1 MMAEREVE
9 NMQKKEQE
17 IKNIKKQKLM
27 IVMQLV
33 ECSIALIIF
42 ACGIFA
48 YMTKAWYANNRE
60 TSGENSTVTSATTT
74 SLFIERGTT
83 LPTPRNHY
91 TTVSHQWANT
101 AALYPISTKDCTNW
115 WYASKFENVA
125 DVNGNTTL
133 QATQYTQLTAGAT
146 ASTTVVAEADSVGT
160 YLNALEGSASRVA
173 YLYED
178 YMLYTTDQDLT
189 VYLHPTNPITVSYQ
203 QNNTTARQLDQAL
216 RVAIVVGDGNSALKL
231 FYAPVTETESGNSAN
246 AVEGYSNVKDA
257 TTVEAFPMTNLAT
270 YQAAAVQGDPYT
282 FTVGTTSLGTAGTS
296 GLHVRVYIWLEGTDA
311 QALIGVSDKDIKGI
325 NVNVS
330 FVGVA
335 Q

>member
-1 MMAEREVE
+1 MLTEREVE

-17 IKNIKKQKLM
+17 TKNIKKQKLM
-27 IVMQLV
+27 IVLQLV
-33 ECSIALIIF
+33 ECSIALVIF
-42 ACGIFA
+42 ACGVFA
-48 YMTKAWYANNRE
+48 YMTKAWYAKNRE
-60 TSGENSTVTSATTT
+60 LTGENSSVTSASTT
-74 SLFIERGTT
+74 SMFIERGTT
-83 LPTPRNHY
+83 LPEPKNYY
-91 TTVSHQWANT
+91 TSVSHQWAST
-101 AALYPISTKDCTNW
+101 AALYPISTKDCANW
-115 WYASKFENVA
+115 WYASKFENVS
-125 DVNGNTTL
+125 DGNGNTTL

-178 YMLYTTDQDLT
+178 YMLYTTDQDLA
-189 VYLHPTNPITVSYQ
+189 VYLHPTNPITVAYQ
-203 QNNTTARQLDQAL
+203 SNGTTARQLNEAL

-231 FYAPVTETESGNSAN
+231 FYAPTTETGKGNSAN
-246 AVEGYSNVKDA
+246 AVTGFSNVKNA
-257 TTVEAFPMTNLAT
+257 TEVEAFTMSTISN

-282 FTVGTTSLGTAGTS
+282 FTAGTNSLGTAGTS

>member
-1 MMAEREVE
+1 MLAEREVE
-9 NMQKKEQE
+9 NMQKKEQDT
-17 IKNIKKQKLM
+17 KNLKKQKLM

-33 ECSIALIIF
+33 ECSIALVIF
-42 ACGIFA
+42 ACGVFA
-48 YMTKAWYANNRE
+48 YMTKAWYAKNRE
-60 TSGENSTVTSATTT
+60 LTGENSSVTSASTT

-83 LPTPRNHY
+83 LPEPKNYY
-91 TTVSHQWANT
+91 TSVSHQWANT
-101 AALYPISTKDCTNW
+101 AALYPISTKDCANW
-115 WYASKFENVA
+115 WYASKFENVS
-125 DVNGNTTL
+125 DGNGNMTL

-146 ASTTVVAEADSVGT
+146 ASTTVVAEDSNVGT

-178 YMLYTTDQDLT
+178 YMLYTTDQDLA

-203 QNNTTARQLDQAL
+203 DNGTTARQLNEAL
-216 RVAIVVGDGNSALKL
+216 RVAIVVGDGNGALKL
-231 FYAPVTETESGNSAN
+231 FYAPITETGSGNSAN
-246 AVEGYSNVKDA
+246 AVTGFSNVKNA
-257 TTVEAFPMTNLAT
+257 TEVEAFTMSTISN

-282 FTVGTTSLGTAGTS
+282 FTAGTTSLGTAGTS

>member
-1 MMAEREVE
+1 MLAEREVE
-9 NMQKKEQE
+9 NMQKKEQDT
-17 IKNIKKQKLM
+17 KNLKKQKLM

-33 ECSIALIIF
+33 ECSIALVIF
-42 ACGIFA
+42 ACGVFA

-60 TSGENSTVTSATTT
+60 TSGQNSTVTSATTT
-74 SLFIERGTT
+74 ALFIERGTT
-83 LPTPRNHY
+83 LTTKHY
-91 TTVSHQWANT
+91 YTSVTHQWANT
-101 AALYPISTKDCTNW
+101 AALYPISTKDCANW

-133 QATQYTQLTAGAT
+133 QATQYTQLTAGAN
-146 ASTTVVAEADSVGT
+146 ASTTVVAEDSNVGT

-178 YMLYTTDQDLT
+178 YMLYTNDQDLNIF
-189 VYLHPTNPITVSYQ
+189 LHPTNPITVAYQ
-203 QNNTTARQLDQAL
+203 DNGTTARQLNEAL

-231 FYAPVTETESGNSAN
+231 FYAPVTESGSGNSAN
-246 AVEGYSNVKDA
+246 AVRGFSNVKNA
-257 TTVEAFPMTNLAT
+257 TEVEAFTMSTISN

-282 FTVGTTSLGTAGTS
+282 FNAGTLSLGTAGTS

-311 QALIGVSDKDIKGI
+311 QALIGVSDKDTKGI

>member
-1 MMAEREVE
+1 
-9 NMQKKEQE
+9 MQKKEQDT
-17 IKNIKKQKLM
+17 KNLKKQKLM

-33 ECSIALIIF
+33 ECSIALVIF
-42 ACGIFA
+42 ACGVFA
-48 YMTKAWYANNRE
+48 YMTKAWYAKNRE
-60 TSGENSTVTSATTT
+60 LTGENSSVTSASTT

-83 LPTPRNHY
+83 LPEPKNYY
-91 TTVSHQWANT
+91 TSVSHQWANT
-101 AALYPISTKDCTNW
+101 AALYPISTKDCANW
-115 WYASKFENVA
+115 WYASKFENVS
-125 DVNGNTTL
+125 DGNGNMTL

-146 ASTTVVAEADSVGT
+146 ASTTVVAEDSNVGT

-178 YMLYTTDQDLT
+178 YMLYTTDQDLA

-203 QNNTTARQLDQAL
+203 DNGTTARQLNEAL
-216 RVAIVVGDGNSALKL
+216 RVAIVVGDGNGALKL
-231 FYAPVTETESGNSAN
+231 FYAPITETGSGNSAN
-246 AVEGYSNVKDA
+246 AVTGFSNVKNA
-257 TTVEAFPMTNLAT
+257 TEVEAFTMSTISN

-282 FTVGTTSLGTAGTS
+282 FTAGTTSLGTAGTS

>member
-1 MMAEREVE
+1 MAEREVE

-60 TSGENSTVTSATTT
+60 TSGKNSTVTSATTT

-101 AALYPISTKDCTNW
+101 AALYPISTKDCANW
-115 WYASKFENVA
+115 WYASKFENVS
-125 DVNGNTTL
+125 DGNGNTTL

-146 ASTTVVAEADSVGT
+146 ASTTVVAEDSNVGT

-178 YMLYTTDQDLT
+178 YMLYTTDQDLA

-216 RVAIVVGDGNSALKL
+216 RVAIVVGDGNSTLKL

-257 TTVEAFPMTNLAT
+257 TTVEAFLMTNLAT

-282 FTVGTTSLGTAGTS
+282 FTAGTTSLGTAGTS